1 MKRQAI
7 TLGRVG
13 ILLPIAII
21 IPFLGSLAGLAAM
34 ILLVLSHYYFSK
46 FYEQPVIF
54 KNALIGTVIQVA
66 GNIIGSIIMVM
77 AVGSALFSFSGD
89 GGVDYTNYQEIASL
103 LFDSGLTIF
112 GTIIILAG
120 LIVGFYFVYR
130 ALVSL
135 AEKTGVKLF
144 KTAGLLYFIGAIGI
158 IVFFLG
164 FLVMFAAWII
174 HVVAYFSIQYENEQT
189 AQN

>member
-21 IPFLGSLAGLAAM
+21 IPILGSLAGLAAM
-34 ILLVLSHYYFSK
+34 ILLVVSHYYFSK
-46 FYEQPVIF
+46 FYEKPIIF
-54 KNALIGTVIQVA
+54 KNALIGTIVQVA
-66 GNIIGSIIMVM
+66 GNLIGWIIMAL
-77 AVGSALFSFSGD
+77 AVGSALFSFSGE
-89 GGVDYTNYQEIASL
+89 GVDYTNYQEIAAL
-103 LFDSGLTIF
+103 IFDSGLTIF

-120 LIVGFYFVYR
+120 MIVGFYFVYK

-135 AEKTGVKLF
+135 AQQTGVKLF
-144 KTAGLLYFIGAIGI
+144 KTAGLLYFIGAIGV

-164 FLVMFAAWII
+164 FIVIFAAWIV
-174 HVVAYFSIQYENEQT
+174 HVVAYFSIQYENKPT
-189 AQN
+189 A

>member
-7 TLGRVG
+7 TLGRIG

-21 IPFLGSLAGLAAM
+21 IPLLGSLAGLAAM
-34 ILLVLSHYYFSK
+34 ILLVVSHYYFSK
-46 FYEQPVIF
+46 FYEKPLIF
-54 KNALIGTVIQVA
+54 KNALIGTIIHVA
-66 GNIIGSIIMVM
+66 GNIIGAIIMAL

-89 GGVDYTNYQEIASL
+89 GVDFTQPQEIASL

-112 GTIIILAG
+112 GTIIMLAG
-120 LIVGFYFVYR
+120 MIVGFYFLYK

-135 AEKTGVKLF
+135 AEQTGVKLF

-164 FLVMFAAWII
+164 FIVMFAAWIV
-174 HVVAYFSIQYENEQT
+174 HVVAYFSIQYEEKPT
-189 AQN
+189 A

>member
-54 KNALIGTVIQVA
+54 RKALIGTVIQVA
-66 GNIIGSIIMVM
+66 GNIIGSIIIVM

-89 GGVDYTNYQEIASL
+89 GGVDYTNYQEMASL

-112 GTIIILAG
+112 GTVIILAG
-120 LIVGFYFVYR
+120 LIVGFYFVYT
-130 ALVSL
+130 AMASL

-164 FLVMFAAWII
+164 FIVMFAAWII
-174 HVVAYFSIQYENEQT
+174 HVVAYFSIQYEDKPT
-189 AQN
+189 A